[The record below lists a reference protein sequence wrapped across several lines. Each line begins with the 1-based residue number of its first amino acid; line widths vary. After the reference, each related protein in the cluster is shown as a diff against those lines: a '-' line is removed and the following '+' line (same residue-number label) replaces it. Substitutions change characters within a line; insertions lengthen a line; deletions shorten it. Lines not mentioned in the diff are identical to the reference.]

1 MKLLYTLLL
10 VLVAFGLKAQT
21 INGYVYDKTLKE
33 PIPAVFLYLDGTT
46 ISTETNDK
54 GYFSLDLKGRNTG
67 TLVVSFLG
75 YRTLRIENP
84 LQYGTTIK
92 IELEQEVINVEEVSI
107 TGKSTFTRKQMLKV
121 FRAQFLGNSS
131 VASSCKIENEDDVR
145 LYFDSGTN
153 TLRAEAKKP
162 LKIKNK
168 KLQYEVQFDLMAF
181 EVQYRAKSL
190 DSKKMTSSFFAGTTF
205 FKDVSKSGSADKKRK
220 KSYLGSSTHLM
231 RTIASND
238 WQNQKFRLFVD
249 GFGVKPDDYFTA
261 SDTLDVKKI
270 TAKVSQEKDIN
281 LTQVNF
287 TGSNITGQPAEKKN
301 VKVPIR
307 YNVLYDGKDQSVFML
322 NKGVF
327 YIDRFGLYSP
337 INEIMFGGHISML
350 KAGDMLPADY
360 EYKE

>member
-1 MKLLYTLLL
+1 MKYLYTLLFFIA
-10 VLVAFGLKAQT
+10 AFALKAQT
-21 INGYVYDKTLKE
+21 ITGHVYDKALNE
-33 PIPAVFLYLDGTT
+33 PLPAVFLYLDGTT

-54 GYFSLDLKGRNTG
+54 GFFSLDLKGRNTG

-84 LQYGTTIK
+84 LQYGKTLK
-92 IELEQEVINVEEVSI
+92 IELDQELINVEEVAI
-107 TGKSTFTRKQMLKV
+107 TGKTTFTRKQMLKV
-121 FRAQFLGNSS
+121 FRAQFLGESAI
-131 VASSCKIENEDDVR
+131 ASSCKIENEDDVR

-153 TLRAEAKKP
+153 TLRAEVKKP
-162 LKIKNK
+162 LRIKNK
-168 KLQYEVQFDLMAF
+168 KLQYDVQFDLMAF
-181 EVQYRAKSL
+181 EVQYRSKSL
-190 DSKKMTSSFFAGTTF
+190 DSKKMRSSFFAGTTF

-231 RTIASND
+231 RTIAAND

-249 GFGVKPDDYFTA
+249 GFGVKPDEYFTVT
-261 SDTLDVKKI
+261 DTLDVKKI
-270 TAKVSQEKDIN
+270 TAKVTKEREVNLTQIN
-281 LTQVNF
+281 LTNRE
-287 TGSNITGQPAEKKN
+287 GQPVEVKN
-301 VKVPIR
+301 VKVPIK

-327 YIDRFGLYSP
+327 FIDRFGLYSP
-337 INEIMFGGHISML
+337 INEIMFGGHISTL

>member
-1 MKLLYTLLL
+1 MKYLYTLLFFI
-10 VLVAFGLKAQT
+10 VAIAIKAQT
-21 INGYVYDKTLKE
+21 ITGYVYDKALNE
-33 PIPAVFLYLDGTT
+33 PLPAVFLYLDGTT

-54 GYFSLDLKGRNTG
+54 GHFSLDLKGRNTG

-84 LQYGTTIK
+84 LQYGKTLK
-92 IELEQEVINVEEVSI
+92 IELDQEVINVEEVAI
-107 TGKSTFTRKQMLKV
+107 TGKTTFTRKQMLKV
-121 FRAQFLGNSS
+121 FRAQFLGESS

-162 LKIKNK
+162 LRIKNK
-168 KLQYEVQFDLMAF
+168 KLQYDVQFDLMAF
-181 EVQYRAKSL
+181 EVQYRSKSL
-190 DSKKMTSSFFAGTTF
+190 DSKKMKSSFFAGTTF
-205 FKDVSKSGSADKKRK
+205 FKDISKKGEADKKRK

-249 GFGVKPDDYFTA
+249 GFGVKPDKYFTVT
-261 SDTLDVKKI
+261 DTLDVKKV
-270 TAKVSQEKDIN
+270 TGKVSQEKEVN
-281 LTQVNF
+281 LTEMNF
-287 TGSNITGQPAEKKN
+287 TAKNAPSQPAKKN
-301 VKVPIR
+301 IIVPIK
-307 YNVLYDGKDQSVFML
+307 YNVLYDGKDQSVFVL
-322 NKGVF
+322 DKGIL

-337 INEIMFGGHISML
+337 INEIMFGGHISTL